1 MVLTC
6 TLGASLIAGFDRDA
20 LGRLLIAAL
29 GCNLAW
35 AVIDAALYV
44 MGNVFARSRNRRLM
58 QAIRS
63 APDDSAALAIVR
75 DTFEPRVGPY
85 GRDEDRERL
94 YRNLHGMVVRT
105 DALQG
110 GITADDLR
118 GAAAVFVLVLGSALP
133 PAIPFFLIGDP
144 LVALRVSNAVLVA
157 LLFIVGFY
165 WSRSIGGDGWRT
177 GLVLMLS
184 GVLLV
189 GVAIAFGG

>member
-6 TLGASLIAGFDRDA
+6 TLGASVIAGFDHETLR
-20 LGRLLIAAL
+20 RLLIAAL
-29 GCNLAW
+29 GCNFAW
-35 AVIDAALYV
+35 GVIDAALYV
-44 MGNVFARSRNRRLM
+44 MGNVFARSHNRRLM

-75 DTFEPRVGPY
+75 RTLEPRVGPY

-94 YRNLHGMVVRT
+94 YRSLHGVIART
-105 DALQG
+105 DALEV

-118 GAAAVFVLVLGSALP
+118 GAIAVFVLVVGSALP

-144 LVALRVSNAVLVA
+144 LVALRISNLVLVA
-157 LLFIVGFY
+157 LLFVVGFY
-165 WSRSIGGDGWRT
+165 WSRAIGGGGWGA
-177 GLVLMLS
+177 GLLLMLS
-184 GVLLV
+184 GVVLV